1 MRLPN
6 SHYASN
12 SPLPRESLDERIAP
26 VVAYLLAPVRD
37 DLERTF
43 ISLCSRDH
51 SALIG
56 ISETRPARA
65 FIGVDRDPASDPH
78 ELWGLTA
85 NGGASSRAIPL
96 SGEPKGTTPSTCE
109 VGARTGGAL
118 IADVFAGEDV
128 FERIE
133 EAAVGRRLVFCRPPS
148 TMPRTKFRESILD
161 ASRVAQSALG
171 SRCTDF
177 YAVEWYYAAACVRA
191 MGKEGRAVIQ
201 VSSRL
206 LNLGKCER
214 DRREFIEAGLIEQV
228 VRLPEALSH
237 GKGEMT
243 DALIVLSHGNHERID
258 VIDAR
263 DIDDDRAVKTLL
275 RRLRERDYS
284 KRDGVLSSWLT
295 TIDIDSMW
303 RDSWSL
309 APFAREAGEDE
320 TRVVMVNERF
330 SVMRGV
336 PRAAIAGL
344 PDPSVPLD
352 NEGMPR
358 WDCFYLMAASFEDG
372 VRVGASDIPAIVES
386 ENVYNLADLVYAEGD
401 DGRRALDKLKLVDP
415 YLPHVLIARSGS
427 PFKVFML
434 DAVGRAD
441 DSQCGGESF
450 DWMSRGI
457 AIPDSMLCLTPMLL
471 WDLGAGETP
480 CLPEYLLAYLSSG
493 EGQALLRATAHGAT
507 VPQLSIGDV
516 KRMRIPVPSLEAQRE
531 AARRFAARQ
540 RRYERALRDLS
551 QALEDKRASV
561 L

>member
-85 NGGASSRAIPL
+85 NDGAPSGAIPL

-118 IADVFAGEDV
+118 IADVFSGEDV

-148 TMPRTKFRESILD
+148 TIPRTKFRDSIQD

-171 SRCTDF
+171 SRCVDF

-243 DALIVLSHGNHERID
+243 DALIVLSHGNDERID

-309 APFAREAGEDE
+309 APFAREAGEGE
-320 TRVVMVNERF
+320 TQAVMVSERF

-336 PRAAIAGL
+336 PRTAITGL
-344 PDPSVPLD
+344 PDPSVPLG
-352 NEGMPR
+352 NKGMPQ

-540 RRYERALRDLS
+540 RRYEQTLQDLS
-551 QALEDKRASV
+551 QALEDKRSSV

>member
-37 DLERTF
+37 DLERTI

>member
-78 ELWGLTA
+78 EIWGLTA
-85 NGGASSRAIPL
+85 NDGAPSRAIPL
-96 SGEPKGTTPSTCE
+96 SGEPKGATPSTCE

-118 IADVFAGEDV
+118 IADVFSGEDV

-148 TMPRTKFRESILD
+148 TMPRTKFRESIQD

-171 SRCTDF
+171 SRCVDF
-177 YAVEWYYAAACVRA
+177 YAVEWYYAAACVGA

-214 DRREFIEAGLIEQV
+214 DRREFVEAGLIEQV
-228 VRLPEALSH
+228 IRLPEVLSH

-309 APFAREAGEDE
+309 APFTREAGEDE

-336 PRAAIAGL
+336 PRAAITGL
-344 PDPSVPLD
+344 PDPSVPLG
-352 NEGMPR
+352 NRGMPQ

-386 ENVYNLADLVYAEGD
+386 ENVYNLADLVYAEAD
-401 DGRRALDKLKLVDP
+401 DGRRALDKLRLVDP

-441 DSQCGGESF
+441 DSQCGDENF
-450 DWMSRGI
+450 DWMNRGI
-457 AIPDSMLCLTPMLL
+457 AIPDSMLCLTPMPL

-516 KRMRIPVPSLEAQRE
+516 KRMRIPVPGLEAQRE
-531 AARRFAARQ
+531 VARRFAARQ
-540 RRYERALRDLS
+540 RRYEQALQDLS

>member
-6 SHYASN
+6 SRYASN

-51 SALIG
+51 SALMG

-65 FIGVDRDPASDPH
+65 FIGVDRDSASDPH
-78 ELWGLTA
+78 EIWGLTA
-85 NGGASSRAIPL
+85 NDGAPSRAIPL

-118 IADVFAGEDV
+118 IADVFSGEDV

-148 TMPRTKFRESILD
+148 TMPRTKFRDSIQD

-171 SRCTDF
+171 SRCADF

-243 DALIVLSHGNHERID
+243 DALIVLSHGNDERID

-320 TRVVMVNERF
+320 TQVVMVNERF

-336 PRAAIAGL
+336 PRAAITGL

-358 WDCFYLMAASFEDG
+358 WDCYYLKAATFEDG
-372 VRVGASDIPAIVES
+372 VRASASDIPVIVES

-441 DSQCGGESF
+441 DSQCGDENF

-457 AIPDSMLCLTPMLL
+457 AIPDSMLCLTPMPL

-540 RRYERALRDLS
+540 RRYEQALRDLS

>member
-26 VVAYLLAPVRD
+26 AVAYLLAPVRD

-78 ELWGLTA
+78 EIWGLTA
-85 NGGASSRAIPL
+85 NDGAPSCAIPL
-96 SGEPKGTTPSTCE
+96 SGEPKGATPSTCE

-118 IADVFAGEDV
+118 IADVFSGEDV

-171 SRCTDF
+171 SRCVDF

-214 DRREFIEAGLIEQV
+214 DRREFVEAGLIEQV
-228 VRLPEALSH
+228 IRLPEALSH

-263 DIDDDRAVKTLL
+263 DIDDDRVVKTLL

-309 APFAREAGEDE
+309 APFVREAGEDE
-320 TRVVMVNERF
+320 TQVVMVSERF

-336 PRAAIAGL
+336 PRTAITGL
-344 PDPSVPLD
+344 PDPSVPLG
-352 NEGMPR
+352 NKGMPQ

-386 ENVYNLADLVYAEGD
+386 ENVYSLADLVYAEGD

-434 DAVGRAD
+434 DAAGRAD
-441 DSQCGGESF
+441 GSQCGDESF

-457 AIPDSMLCLTPMLL
+457 AIPDSMLCLTPMPL

-507 VPQLSIGDV
+507 VPQLSIGDA

-540 RRYERALRDLS
+540 RRYEQALQDLS

>member
-358 WDCFYLMAASFEDG
+358 WDCFYLMSASFEDG

>member
-85 NGGASSRAIPL
+85 NDGASSRAIPL
-96 SGEPKGTTPSTCE
+96 SGEPKGATPSTCE
-109 VGARTGGAL
+109 VGARTGSAL

-133 EAAVGRRLVFCRPPS
+133 EAAVGRQLVFCRPPS

-171 SRCTDF
+171 SRCVDF

-214 DRREFIEAGLIEQV
+214 DRREFVEAGLIEQV
-228 VRLPEALSH
+228 IRLPEVLSH

-284 KRDGVLSSWLT
+284 KRDGVSVPWLT
-295 TIDIDSMW
+295 AIDVDSMW

-320 TRVVMVNERF
+320 TQVVMVSERF

-336 PRAAIAGL
+336 PRTAITGL
-344 PDPSVPLD
+344 PDPSVPLG
-352 NEGMPR
+352 NKGMPQ

-434 DAVGRAD
+434 DAAGRAD
-441 DSQCGGESF
+441 GSQCGDESF

-457 AIPDSMLCLTPMLL
+457 AIPDSMLCLTPMPL

-507 VPQLSIGDV
+507 VPQLSIGDA

-540 RRYERALRDLS
+540 RRYEQALQDLS

>member
-531 AARRFAARQ
+531 AARRFVARQ

>member
-12 SPLPRESLDERIAP
+12 SLLPRESLDERIAP

-85 NGGASSRAIPL
+85 NDGVPSGAIPL

-118 IADVFAGEDV
+118 IADVFSEEDV

-148 TMPRTKFRESILD
+148 TIPRTKFRDSIQD

-171 SRCTDF
+171 SRCVDF

-243 DALIVLSHGNHERID
+243 DALIVLSHGNDERID

-320 TRVVMVNERF
+320 TQVVMVSERF
-330 SVMRGV
+330 SVIRGV
-336 PRAAIAGL
+336 PRTAITGL
-344 PDPSVPLD
+344 PDPSVPFG
-352 NEGMPR
+352 NKGMPQ

-372 VRVGASDIPAIVES
+372 VRVSASDIPAIVES

-401 DGRRALDKLKLVDP
+401 DGRRTLDKLKLVDP

-434 DAVGRAD
+434 DAVEQAD
-441 DSQCGGESF
+441 DSQCGDENF

-457 AIPDSMLCLTPMLL
+457 AIPDSMLCLTPMPP
-471 WDLGAGETP
+471 WDLGAGEAP

-540 RRYERALRDLS
+540 RRYERALQDLS

>member
-6 SHYASN
+6 SRYASN

-85 NGGASSRAIPL
+85 NDGAPSRAIPL
-96 SGEPKGTTPSTCE
+96 SGEPKGATPSTCE

-171 SRCTDF
+171 SRRADF

-214 DRREFIEAGLIEQV
+214 DRREFVEAGLIEQV
-228 VRLPEALSH
+228 IRLPEALSY

-243 DALIVLSHGNHERID
+243 DALIVLSHGNDERID

-263 DIDDDRAVKTLL
+263 DVDDDRVVKTLL

-284 KRDGVLSSWLT
+284 KRDGVLSAWLT

-320 TRVVMVNERF
+320 TQVVMVNERF

-336 PRAAIAGL
+336 PRAAITGL
-344 PDPSVPLD
+344 PDPSVPLG
-352 NEGMPR
+352 NKGMPQ

-434 DAVGRAD
+434 DAAGRAD
-441 DSQCGGESF
+441 DSQCGDESF

-457 AIPDSMLCLTPMLL
+457 AIPDSMLCLTPMPL

-516 KRMRIPVPSLEAQRE
+516 KRMRIPVPSLETQRE

-540 RRYERALRDLS
+540 RRYEQALRDLS

>member
-12 SPLPRESLDERIAP
+12 SLLPRESLDERIAP

-85 NGGASSRAIPL
+85 NDGAPSGAIPL

-118 IADVFAGEDV
+118 SADVFAGEDV

-148 TMPRTKFRESILD
+148 TMPRTKFRDSIRD
-161 ASRVAQSALG
+161 ASRVAQSVLG
-171 SRCTDF
+171 SRCADF

-201 VSSRL
+201 ISSRL

-243 DALIVLSHGNHERID
+243 DALIVLSHGNHERIE

-263 DIDDDRAVKTLL
+263 DIDDDRVVKTLL

-336 PRAAIAGL
+336 PRTAITGL
-344 PDPSVPLD
+344 PDPSVPLG
-352 NEGMPR
+352 NRGMPR
-358 WDCFYLMAASFEDG
+358 WDCYYLKAATFEDG
-372 VRVGASDIPAIVES
+372 VRASASDIPVIVES

-441 DSQCGGESF
+441 ESQGGDESF
-450 DWMSRGI
+450 DWMSQGI
-457 AIPDSMLCLTPMLL
+457 AIPDSMLCLTPMPL
-471 WDLGAGETP
+471 WDLAAGETP

-540 RRYERALRDLS
+540 RRYEQALRDLS
-551 QALEDKRASV
+551 QALEDKRAPV